1 MIFIKFRYFYILCFL
16 ILMGCDSKDAST
28 NSQAPK
34 QDPIEKIELTEEQAI
49 NLARLPLHCMHQEFP
64 YKLGQTLGSASDLGT
79 PSELH
84 PAFYGCFDWHSAVHG
99 HWMLVKILKEFS
111 EISIRDSIM
120 TGLQKNITAENVLAE
135 VAYFEPKTNKSFER
149 TYGWSWLLK
158 LALELHT
165 WEDPI
170 ARKLEKNLQPLTDLM
185 VEKYIDFLPKLKYP
199 IRVGE
204 HTNTAFGLT
213 FPLEYA
219 TEVGN
224 KELANLIKSRAKEFY
239 FSDQNCPI
247 SWEPS
252 GFDFL
257 SPCLEE
263 ANLMRIVLDKKD
275 FEKWFSEF
283 LPDLSNPDFKLPEG
297 EIIDRTDGKLVHLD
311 GLNFSR
317 AWCLYPIASQY
328 PDYQHL
334 RVIGN
339 DHINKSLS
347 NLAGDS
353 YAGSHWL
360 ASFALQALA
369 AQGEEAIGESE

>member
-1 MIFIKFRYFYILCFL
+1 MKDILIFGLALSL
-16 ILMGCDSKDAST
+16 ILGCDANQKPQGKTSHNIDSP
-28 NSQAPK
+28 S
-34 QDPIEKIELTEEQAI
+34 IEKIELTENQAI

-64 YKLGQTLGSASDLGT
+64 YRLGQTLDSEKDLRT
-79 PSELH
+79 PSDLH

-99 HWMLVKILKEFS
+99 HWMLVKILKEFP
-111 EISIRDSIM
+111 EISIRDSIVM
-120 TGLQKNITAENVLAE
+120 GLEKNISAENILAE
-135 VAYFEPKTNKSFER
+135 VKYFQAKSNKTFER

-165 WEDPI
+165 WDDPI
-170 ARKLEKNLQPLTDLM
+170 ARKLENNLQPLTDLM
-185 VEKYIDFLPKLKYP
+185 VENYIGFLPKLKYP

-219 TEVGN
+219 IGLKNQQLTE
-224 KELANLIKSRAKEFY
+224 LIKQRAKDFY
-239 FSDQNCPI
+239 LNDKKCPI
-247 SWEPS
+247 DWEPS

-263 ANLMRIVLDKKD
+263 ANLMRLVLSQEN
-275 FEKWFSEF
+275 FESWLADF
-283 LPDLSNPDFKLPEG
+283 LPDLSNPNFKLPEG

-317 AWCLYPIASQY
+317 AWCLYPIASLSNN
-328 PDYQHL
+328 YQHL
-334 RVIGN
+334 TKIGN
-339 DHINKSLS
+339 SHINKSLP

-360 ASFALQALA
+360 ASFALQALD
-369 AQGEEAIGESE
+369 AQSGHSAGN